1 MTGINL
7 NLDAIT
13 TELFL
18 SRRAGTLTPERYA
31 ELEIQALAEIDRY
44 VASLPEDARWL
55 RDDLIADIRVN
66 KPAAEIAVFR

>member
-1 MTGINL
+1 MTGINH

-31 ELEIQALAEIDRY
+31 ELEVQALAEIDSY
-44 VASLPEDARWL
+44 LAGLPEDARWL
-55 RDDLIADIRVN
+55 RDGLIADIRVN
-66 KPAAEIAVFR
+66 KPVAETAVSR